1 MNRRLAPVWSLDP
14 NGFAGYLF
22 LKNQVLEDLIRNP
35 ITTVSHID
43 MKGSDSSAV
52 QMSLFDMDPQL
63 EIGSEEGNDEEG
75 ETS

>member
-1 MNRRLAPVWSLDP
+1 M
-14 NGFAGYLF
+14 
-22 LKNQVLEDLIRNP
+22 KNQVLEDLIRNP